1 MIGKIIQLVGRW
13 QFARAIVI
21 LLSTSQVT
29 IAAEADVES
38 ALDSLVTFQATFTQT
53 VKEAH
58 AFNEEVSSG
67 QVWVQRPGKFNW
79 QYDTGPQ
86 PMTIIADGIN
96 LWIEQPN
103 LSQVIVQ
110 SLAAIEQDLPITWL
124 SSNQPIAERYNT
136 RRLEDKLDGLQWYD
150 LQNKRG
156 GTQEVAFIELGLA
169 GNLLQEV
176 LVTGSDGKQTRVKFQ
191 QAQRNTALDASLFQY
206 TPGPKT
212 DVIGEPQ

>member
-1 MIGKIIQLVGRW
+1 MRLWRHYALAMIMFLT
-13 QFARAIVI
+13 A
-21 LLSTSQVT
+21 S
-29 IAAEADVES
+29 AATATELEK
-38 ALDSLVTFQATFTQT
+38 ALDSLTSFSAEFVQT

-58 AFNEEVSSG
+58 SLREEVSSG

-79 QYDTGPQ
+79 QYSTGSQ
-86 PMTIIADGIN
+86 PMTIIADGVN

-176 LVTGSDGKQTRVKFQ
+176 LITGSDGKETRVKFQ
-191 QAQRNTALDASLFQY
+191 NAQRNTTLDAQLFRY
-206 TPGPKT
+206 VPSPKT